1 MSQGHGARS
10 PTFLAVHEAGNADTS
25 AANHV
30 AYLRRTASWA
40 HDALCYGA
48 KQRCRIPYAT
58 RRHGGV
64 DVGNDNSLCASI
76 ESARGPELGRACG
89 RRAVIRGEYG
99 VGAACRNVLG
109 ARCKTVQRRVNQM
122 LRWTI
127 YWHGIES
134 PGVLSFVS
142 RTVPFAES
150 VWRHFYLRLSLS
162 MCLLLWEGL
171 RLWIS
176 DSV

>member
-1 MSQGHGARS
+1 MW
-10 PTFLAVHEAGNADTS
+10 LAVLVVALALATP
-25 AANHV
+25 AAVYENRE
-30 AYLRRTASWA
+30 LGA

-76 ESARGPELGRACG
+76 ESARGPELDRACG

-109 ARCKTVQRRVNQM
+109 ARYKTVQRRVNQM

-127 YWHGIES
+127 CWHGIES

-142 RTVPFAES
+142 HTVPFAES
-150 VWRHFYLRLSLS
+150 VRRHFHLCLSLS
-162 MCLLLWEGL
+162 MCLLLWEGFK
-171 RLWIS
+171 LWVS
-176 DSV
+176 DSVQFSALLFSGFC